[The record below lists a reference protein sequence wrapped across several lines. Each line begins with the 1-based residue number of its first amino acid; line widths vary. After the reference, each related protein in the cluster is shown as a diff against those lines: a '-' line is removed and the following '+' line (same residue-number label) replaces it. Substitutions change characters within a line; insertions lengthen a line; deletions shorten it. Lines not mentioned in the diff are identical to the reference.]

1 MKRNQVIL
9 IYGLPASGKYTMAKH
24 IQEKCGGILFDNHY
38 FHDMFQNIIYVPEKR
53 RPEYYEKIIMLRATF
68 LDIIKTFYKSKD
80 FTRFIF
86 TSVLLDGDK
95 LPEILKN
102 FADDMDADFIPIGLS
117 APDDVLLTRC
127 DTPYRKSRKK
137 ISSVQKYSKILP
149 NMRSRPFVCKYKN
162 NLIVETGN
170 ASENDTLKKI
180 LKHLKKFD

>member
-80 FTRFIF
+80 FITAPPPAASCRKTRSF
-86 TSVLLDGDK
+86 
-95 LPEILKN
+95 P
-102 FADDMDADFIPIGLS
+102 LS
-117 APDDVLLTRC
+117 CPCSPD
-127 DTPYRKSRKK
+127 
-137 ISSVQKYSKILP
+137 
-149 NMRSRPFVCKYKN
+149 
-162 NLIVETGN
+162 
-170 ASENDTLKKI
+170 
-180 LKHLKKFD
+180 